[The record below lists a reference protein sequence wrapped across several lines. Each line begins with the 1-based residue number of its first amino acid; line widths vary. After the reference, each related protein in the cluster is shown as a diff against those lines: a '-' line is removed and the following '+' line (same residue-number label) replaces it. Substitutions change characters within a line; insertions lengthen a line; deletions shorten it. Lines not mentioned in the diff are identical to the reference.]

1 MTDTALDNL
10 IACHTALIAALD
22 ARDAG
27 AIEHA
32 SMQLALA
39 VTYAQ
44 SYDAW
49 RESAEAR
56 AKIEHGLK
64 QSNAARTR
72 VNYLSEWTRQR
83 IDRLNELRG
92 ASVTHT
98 YANIRNRT

>member
-1 MTDTALDNL
+1 MTDTALDHL
-10 IACHTALIAALD
+10 LACQTALIAALD

-27 AIEHA
+27 AIEQA
-32 SMQLALA
+32 SMQLANA
-39 VTYAQ
+39 TANAH

-49 RESAEAR
+49 HSNTSAR
-56 AKIEHGLK
+56 SKIEHSLK
-64 QSNAARTR
+64 QADAARTR

-92 ASVTHT
+92 APVIHT